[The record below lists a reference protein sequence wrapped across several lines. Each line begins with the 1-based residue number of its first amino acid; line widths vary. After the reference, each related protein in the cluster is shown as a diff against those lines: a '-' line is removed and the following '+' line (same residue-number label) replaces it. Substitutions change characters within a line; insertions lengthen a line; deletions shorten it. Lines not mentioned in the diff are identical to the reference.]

1 MYTFAKDNLK
11 IISAMKRYIL
21 GIVCFIGLMTLQ
33 AQDYSFKYYFTV
45 INGHNGLSQ
54 TDIKAIL
61 QDSEGFMWF
70 GTRNKLNRFDGN
82 AIRVFDCYD
91 PVTNKRNNNISSLF
105 EDKNKHIWVGTDK
118 GIFIF
123 DPVYETFTFVNDS
136 TRNGIKMRDWVS
148 DIKEDSDGNIWI
160 VLPNQGL
167 FKYENNARLVHY
179 SFGDTKIPD
188 QGNPQCLCIDRSGR
202 LWVGTNGKG
211 VYLYNK
217 ESNKF
222 SQYLGDNNSGET
234 LSGENIYKMCDY
246 GDELVIGIHEG
257 KLRKLNKRKNTLT
270 DVDAPEVHYKI
281 IRDVVCFG
289 DELWV
294 GTQSGVYV
302 VNELKNKVSHIY
314 NDPMCPY
321 SLSDNQIGR
330 IYRDRENGIWIGT
343 NLGGVNYLPRRE
355 IEFIRH
361 VPLSS
366 RYTISSKRVREL
378 VEDENGNIW
387 VGTEDAGVNI
397 YDPRTGAFKK
407 LGRDVGTNLSSE
419 KSLALLSDNGRV
431 WTGFFKKG
439 LDIIDRKNYS
449 IRHYSGEQ
457 LGLNESSIYALCEDR
472 NGKIWIGNGWGVYV
486 GDKETMSFS
495 RLPQFGLNY
504 IFDIL
509 EDSNG
514 NIWVATMGS
523 GVYKYNPKDGTTKH
537 FVHHEGDETSLS
549 SNSVSNIKETS
560 TGEIWFS
567 TDRGGICRYNRAE
580 DSFTTF
586 SEKQGLPDDTAYK
599 ILEDKNRDL
608 WFGTNKGLVKFDPET
623 GKCEVFTIDNGL
635 PGNQFNYKSALMSSS
650 GIFYFGSSEGLIS
663 FDPYQTQKNSC
674 VPSVFI
680 TKLLIGNKEVTL
692 HSDKSLLQKSV
703 LYTDKITL
711 NYDQANI
718 GFEFVTL
725 SYVAPSANVYAYKM
739 DNIDDDW
746 VYTRDNH
753 NVSYANMHPGKYTF
767 RVKGSNNDG
776 VWNEKGSAIEIIVLP
791 PWWRSP
797 IAYIVYCFLIVF
809 IFYLWF
815 RWYERRNEIKSAEKQ
830 KLFESEK
837 EKELNSSK
845 IDFFTHIAHEIRTP
859 VTLINGPLES
869 MLEMDITDPEIKKN
883 LQIMSRNTSDLLG
896 LINQLL
902 DFRKMDSSRMQMNFV
917 MINMSDLLRSVFQK
931 FEPMALSANRHMNL
945 FLPES
950 DVYVSADR
958 NSLAK
963 MLNNLFTNAIR
974 YSDDRIEVRLE
985 IEKTDFKVIF
995 LNDGQLIP
1003 SELKEKIFD
1012 PFYQMRKNANKPSSS
1027 GIGLYLARSLVE
1039 LHHGSLSFEER
1050 NGMNCFVLKLPVGQ
1064 KEEVA
1069 DVLPAD
1075 ESFMVEYND
1084 VDDEKQNAE
1093 VILVV
1098 EDNEE
1103 LLNFMVDKLKHQFA
1117 VEQAQNGV
1125 EAMKVLGEKNID
1137 LVISDIVMPEM
1148 DGFEL
1153 CRNIKSNIEFCHIP
1167 VVLLT
1172 AKNDLDS
1179 KIEGLKMGADIYIE
1193 KPFSFQ
1199 YLLAQLTSL
1208 FDNRKREKEAFMRK
1222 PFLPASS
1229 MGMNK
1234 ADEELMAKLIG
1245 IIEDNITDPNFG
1257 VERLSEIV
1265 FMSRS
1270 SLHRKIKVIAGTSPA
1285 DFIRLIRLKK
1295 ATELITEGHYRIG
1308 EVCYLV
1314 GINSPSYFIKLFQKQ
1329 FGMTPKEFEKQQRQ
1343 SQSPA
1348 Q

>member
-1 MYTFAKDNLK
+1 MNT
-11 IISAMKRYIL
+11 MKRYIL
-21 GIVCFIGLMTLQ
+21 GIICLLSLITLQ

-45 INGHNGLSQ
+45 INGRDGLSQ

-82 AIRVFDCYD
+82 SIRVFDCYD
-91 PVTNKRNNNISSLF
+91 SVANKRNNNISSLF
-105 EDKNKHIWVGTDK
+105 EDKNKHLWVGTDK

-136 TRNGIKMRDWVS
+136 TENGIRMKDWVS
-148 DIKEDSDGNIWI
+148 DIKEDADGNIWI

-167 FKYENNARLVHY
+167 FKYNGDGLVHY
-179 SFGDTKIPD
+179 PFGDTKLPD
-188 QGNPQCLCIDRSGR
+188 QGNPQCLCVDRSGR

-211 VYLYNK
+211 VYLYNR
-217 ESNKF
+217 ENGRF
-222 SQYLGDNNSGET
+222 TQYLGNNAGET
-234 LSGENIYKMCDY
+234 LLGENIYKMCDY

-257 KLRKLNKRKNTLT
+257 KLRKLNKRKNTLI
-270 DVDAPEVHYKI
+270 DVSAPEVHYKI
-281 IRDVVCFG
+281 IRDVVCFD

-302 VNELKNKVSHIY
+302 INESKNKVSHIY

-343 NLGGVNYLPRRE
+343 NLGGVNYYPQRG

-361 VPLSS
+361 IPLS
-366 RYTISSKRVREL
+366 RPYTISSKRVREF
-378 VEDENGNIW
+378 VEDEDGNIW

-397 YDPRTGAFKK
+397 YDPQTGAFKK
-407 LGRDVGTNLSSE
+407 IGRDVGS
-419 KSLALLSDNGRV
+419 KSVCDKTLALLSDKNHIWIGS
-431 WTGFFKKG
+431 FKNG
-439 LDIIDRKNYS
+439 LDIVDRKNFS
-449 IRHYSGEQ
+449 VRHYSGEQ
-457 LGLNESSIYALCEDR
+457 LGLNEASIYALCEDHK
-472 NGKIWIGNGWGVYV
+472 GKIWIGNAWGVYV
-486 GDKETMSFS
+486 GDKKTMNFT
-495 RLPQFGLNY
+495 RLPQFGLSY
-504 IFDIL
+504 IFDII
-509 EDSNG
+509 EDSDG
-514 NIWVATMGS
+514 YIWVATMGN
-523 GVYKYNPKDGTTKH
+523 GVYKYNPEDGKIKRY
-537 FVHHEGDETSLS
+537 VHHEGNETSLS

-560 TGEIWFS
+560 SGEIWFS
-567 TDRGGICRYNRAE
+567 TDRGGICRYNKTE
-580 DSFTTF
+580 DNFTTF

-599 ILEDKNRDL
+599 ILEDKNRNL
-608 WFGTNKGLVKFDPET
+608 WFGTNKGLVRFDPET
-623 GKCEVFTIDNGL
+623 GKCEVFTTDSGL
-635 PGNQFNYKSALMSSS
+635 PGDQFNYKSAFMSSS
-650 GIFYFGSSEGLIS
+650 GVFYFGSSEGLIS
-663 FDPYQTQKNSC
+663 FDPYQIQKNSC
-674 VPSVFI
+674 IPSVFI
-680 TKLLIGNKEVTL
+680 TKLLIGNKEVTP
-692 HSDKSLLQKSV
+692 HSENSPLQKSI

-746 VYTRDNH
+746 VYMRDNH
-753 NVSYANMHPGKYTF
+753 NVSYANIPPGKYTF
-767 RVKGSNNDG
+767 RVKGANNDG
-776 VWNEKGSAIEIIVLP
+776 LWNEAGAVVEITVLP

-797 IAYIVYCFLIVF
+797 LSYVIYCLLAVC

-815 RWYERRNEIKSAEKQ
+815 RWYKSRSEIKSAEKQ
-830 KLFESEK
+830 QLFESEK
-837 EKELNSSK
+837 EKELYSSK

-869 MLEMDITDPEIKKN
+869 MLEMNITDPEMKKN
-883 LQIMSRNTSDLLG
+883 LQIMSRNTSELLA

-902 DFRKMDSSRMQMNFV
+902 DFRKMDGNQMQMNFV
-917 MINMSDLLRSVFQK
+917 SLNVVDILKDEYQR
-931 FEPMALSANRHMNL
+931 FEAMALSENRHMEL
-945 FLPES
+945 SLPES
-950 DVYVSADR
+950 EVYVSADR
-958 NSLAK
+958 SSFVK
-963 MLNNLFTNAIR
+963 ILNNLFSNAIR
-974 YSDDRIEVRLE
+974 YSDDRIIIKLE
-985 IEKTDFKVIF
+985 SEETDFKIVF

-1003 SELKEKIFD
+1003 VELREKIFD
-1012 PFYQMRKNANKPSSS
+1012 PFYQMKKDANAFSSS
-1027 GIGLYLARSLVE
+1027 GIGLSLARSLSE
-1039 LHHGSLSFEER
+1039 LHHGSLTLEER
-1050 NGMNCFVLKLPVGQ
+1050 DGMNCFVLKLPMVQ
-1064 KEEVA
+1064 NVEKS
-1069 DVLPAD
+1069 DVLSLNEELLPED
-1075 ESFMVEYND
+1075 SGI
-1084 VDDEKQNAE
+1084 DDEKQNAE

-1098 EDNEE
+1098 EDNVE
-1103 LLNFMVDKLKHQFA
+1103 LLNFMVDKLKQQFV

-1125 EAMKVLGEKNID
+1125 EAIKILEEKNID
-1137 LVISDIVMPEM
+1137 LVISDIIMPEM

-1179 KIEGLKMGADIYIE
+1179 KIEGLKMGADVYIE

-1199 YLLAQLTSL
+1199 YLLAQITSL

-1222 PFLPASS
+1222 PFLPVSS
-1229 MGMNK
+1229 MGMSK
-1234 ADEELMAKLIG
+1234 ADEELMNKLIG

-1265 FMSRS
+1265 YMSRS
-1270 SLHRKIKVIAGTSPA
+1270 SLHRKIKVIAGSSPA

-1295 ATELITEGHYRIG
+1295 ATELIIDGRHRIG
-1308 EVCYLV
+1308 EICFLV

-1343 SQSPA
+1343 SS
-1348 Q
+1348 